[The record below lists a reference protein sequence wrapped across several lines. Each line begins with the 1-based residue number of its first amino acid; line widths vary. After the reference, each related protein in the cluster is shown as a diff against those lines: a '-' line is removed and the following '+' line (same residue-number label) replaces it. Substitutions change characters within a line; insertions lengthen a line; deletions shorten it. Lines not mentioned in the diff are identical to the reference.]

1 MMKFCYF
8 KKIDDWVN
16 RVSLM
21 LLNHEWTLYDASVYD
36 NLVKVVGNIYELFE
50 L

>member
-1 MMKFCYF
+1 MRWSFCYF

-16 RVSLM
+16 KVSLM
-21 LLNHEWTLYDASVYD
+21 LVNHEWTLGIYD
-36 NLVKVVGNIYELFE
+36 NLMSVVGNIYELFE